1 MTTKKELSFKGIK
14 IPMPKKSDAIYTGF
28 EYGIDTKISHHLK
41 YQHEHLLFEVMGG
54 INIRNLDRLKVTLKI
69 SRYPLLTPLH
79 AYRNTIDLYNDDQL
93 ERFIRQAC
101 DKLELGLNDVKLPLY
116 TFVDNLEKYRIAQR
130 TKQMTPQESPKITL
144 TLKDKK
150 EALILLKDEEL
161 LPKISELLEQ
171 VGLIGEKDNGL
182 LLFLIFLTRNF
193 DYPLHAIV
201 HGSSGSGKSNLLKT
215 VISSVPDES
224 KHLTTALTENV
235 LFYPPHRNFWSR
247 KILMLEDL
255 DGSMKALL
263 PLREFMSNQKI
274 VKFITEMDTQTG
286 EHRQRKLLAEGP
298 ICIVGATTKEKI
310 YEDNSNRS
318 FLIHVD
324 ESKAQ
329 QRKVMDYQ
337 NRLAAGIVNLDE
349 LSERVNLL
357 QNLQR
362 LLVPIRIINPF
373 QPELELPESVFKP
386 LRTNQHYIQLIKAVT
401 FLHQHQRRTE
411 TDKKGREYITTTLQ
425 DIKIANELCRESFLR
440 KSDELNGT
448 QRMFF
453 EQLKTFIKSSNK
465 KAGEPETF
473 FSKTIRKEFKMHPQ
487 TLKRHL
493 TVLIDYGLVEQLNQS
508 HKTGNEYKVLD
519 WSEYVNLQKT
529 LTILDEKLS
538 ILQDKYPN
546 A

>member
-1 MTTKKELSFKGIK
+1 MTKQKEISFGGMK
-14 IPMPKKSDAIYTGF
+14 IPMPKKSDAIYTGYEF
-28 EYGIDTKISHHLK
+28 GIDTTIPHHLK
-41 YQHEHLLFEVMGG
+41 YHDGHLFFEVMGG
-54 INIRNLDRLKVTLKI
+54 VSIRNLDRLKVTLKI

-101 DKLELGLNDVKLPLY
+101 DKLELGLNDIKIPLY
-116 TFVDNLEKYRIAQR
+116 TFVDSLEKYRISQR
-130 TKQMTPQESPKITL
+130 TKQMTPQEAPKIEL
-144 TLKDKK
+144 TRRDKK
-150 EALILLKDEEL
+150 EALDLLKDAKL
-161 LPKISELLEQ
+161 LPKISQYLEDI
-171 VGLIGEKDNGL
+171 GLIGERDNGL

-193 DYPLHAIV
+193 DFPLHAIV

-215 VISSVPDES
+215 VIASVPEES

-263 PLREFMSNQKI
+263 PLRELMSNQKI
-274 VKFITEMDTQTG
+274 VKFITEMDTKTG

-324 ESKAQ
+324 ESKEQ

-337 NRLAAGIVNLDE
+337 NKLAAGIVDLE
-349 LSERVNLL
+349 ALEYKKKLL
-357 QNLQR
+357 QNAQR

-401 FLHQHQRRTE
+401 FLHQHQRPIE
-411 TDKKGREYITTTLQ
+411 KDKNGQPYITTTLE
-425 DIKIANELCRESFLR
+425 DIRIANELCRESFLR

-448 QRMFF
+448 QRAFF
-453 EQLKTFIKSSNK
+453 ERLKTFVKEQSEDEN
-465 KAGEPETF
+465 ADTF
-473 FSKTIRKEFKMHPQ
+473 FSKTVRKAFKMHPQ

-493 TVLIDYGLVEQLNQS
+493 SVLISYGFVQQLNQS
-508 HKTGNEYKVLD
+508 HKTGNEYRILD
-519 WSEYVNLQKT
+519 WSEYIDLQQT
-529 LTILDEKLS
+529 LTILDDKLRV
-538 ILQDKYPN
+538 LQEKYPD

>member
-28 EYGIDTKISHHLK
+28 EYGIDTTVPHHLK
-41 YQHEHLLFEVMGG
+41 YRNQHLFFEVMGG
-54 INIRNLDRLKVTLKI
+54 INIRNLDRLKITLKI

-101 DKLELGLNDVKLPLY
+101 DKLELGLNDIKLPLY
-116 TFVDNLEKYRIAQR
+116 TFVDDLEKYRISQR
-130 TKQMTPQESPKITL
+130 TKQMTPQEAPKIKL

-150 EALILLKDEEL
+150 EALVLLKDEEL

-324 ESKAQ
+324 ESKTQ

-401 FLHQHQRRTE
+401 FLHQHQRPIE

-453 EQLKTFIKSSNK
+453 EQLKTEIKPTK
-465 KAGEPETF
+465 KSTF
-473 FSKTIRKEFKMHPQ
+473 FAKDVRKNLKLHPE

-493 TVLIDYGLVEQLNQS
+493 AVFTAFNLIKQIGFNRSKSFEYEILIWEDYEELK
-508 HKTGNEYKVLD
+508 KTMN
-519 WSEYVNLQKT
+519 
-529 LTILDEKLS
+529 ILDEKLNH
-538 ILQDKYPN
+538 LKDKYPT